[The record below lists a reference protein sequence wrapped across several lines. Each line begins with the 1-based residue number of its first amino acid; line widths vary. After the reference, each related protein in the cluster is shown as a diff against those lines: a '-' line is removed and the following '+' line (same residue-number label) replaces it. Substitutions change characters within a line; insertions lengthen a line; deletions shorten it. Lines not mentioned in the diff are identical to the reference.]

1 MITVHYRDERRRGIA
16 PLADIY
22 TPEAARANI
31 LLVHGGGLVVGSRR
45 MRPMRILAER
55 FAREGAAV
63 CSIDYRMMFRGG
75 RLDEAVDDVRA
86 ALAFWTARVGPTHVV
101 GLSMGATL
109 AMLAVDESVTS
120 LACCFGL
127 YDVTHLPRL
136 YRSLLR
142 WRFDAHP
149 GVPTLLV
156 HGDADR
162 LVPVAQAHALA
173 AQRAALAL
181 PTRLVVVPGA
191 PHAFFTTPHAE
202 AGFAALRA
210 HVMPACDRDAM

>member
-1 MITVHYRDERRRGIA
+1 MITVRYTEPRRGIA

-22 TPEAARANI
+22 TPHAPRANV

-45 MRPMRILAER
+45 MRPMRILADR
-55 FAREGAAV
+55 FVREGAAV

-75 RLDEAVDDVRA
+75 RLDEAVEDVRA

-101 GLSMGATL
+101 GLSFGATL
-109 AMLAVDESVTS
+109 SMLAVDASVAS

-127 YDVTHLPRL
+127 YDVAHLPRL
-136 YRSLLR
+136 YRRMVR

-149 GVPTLLV
+149 PIPTLLV

-162 LVPVAQAHALA
+162 LVPVEQARRLA
-173 AQRAALAL
+173 AHRAALAL
-181 PTRLVVVPGA
+181 PTQLVVVPGA
-191 PHAFFTTPHAE
+191 PHGFFTTPHAE
-202 AGFAALRA
+202 TGIAALCS
-210 HVMPACDRDAM
+210 HVIPA

>member
-1 MITVHYRDERRRGIA
+1 MNTVRYRTERRRGIA

-22 TPEAARANI
+22 MPPAPRANV

-45 MRPMRILAER
+45 MRPMRVLAER
-55 FAREGAAV
+55 FEREGAAV

-109 AMLAVDESVTS
+109 AMLAVDDRITS

-127 YDVTHLPRL
+127 YDVAHLPWL
-136 YRSLLR
+136 YRRMLR

-149 GVPTLLV
+149 RVPTLLV

-162 LVPVAQAHALA
+162 LVPVEQARRLA
-173 AQRAALAL
+173 AQRTALEL
-181 PTRLVVVPGA
+181 PTQLVVVPGA
-191 PHAFFTTPHAE
+191 PHGFFTTPHAE
-202 AGFAALRA
+202 AGIAALRS
-210 HVMPACDRDAM
+210 HMMPA